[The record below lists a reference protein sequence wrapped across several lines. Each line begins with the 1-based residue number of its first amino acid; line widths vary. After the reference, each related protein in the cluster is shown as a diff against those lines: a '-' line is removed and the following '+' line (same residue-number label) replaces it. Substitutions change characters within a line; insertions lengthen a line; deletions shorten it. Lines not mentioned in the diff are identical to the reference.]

1 MPRALFLDRRLTPLE
16 RNAWQ
21 VFRLQLPSDG
31 VTAFPTYD
39 QLRPYLASMP
49 CAAQASHEPWRAL
62 DAAALTRWLSLVR
75 RRRDPKTGR
84 ILGNLYVLHDEPLMP
99 FEAMQ
104 LDPDYLGLVSQA
116 LTHAAKAVQIVG
128 MNTLREIAEDPMLNG
143 RTLPTRL
150 QVLAQRMARNE
161 WAGCELS
168 TRACGSRIRRR
179 PRRPTSESRSPSSE
193 SEAGPK
199 PAPDG
204 SLRNPKEDRT
214 VRMDRINQVRTV
226 PRAKALQH
234 LRLPERLL
242 RLKDEQQSGA
252 LVALQQVDEVPAA
265 GGAGRMGRTLP
276 QQRVRNPAGYLF
288 GIIQKAIR
296 GEFKAWAG
304 EGGSPSTPPAPSPP
318 PRPAAPAPSARPLA
332 RRRPWPRSGAA
343 SPTARNCVRRR
354 RFLSSYPQGIVGTR
368 SLPANGAG
376 SLMRH
381 IVATIDVDLSPG
393 DRWEHAAFPDDNRG
407 RTRCGLLT
415 DSLPGDA
422 DAGGSFPQRVITMAN
437 ESQQP
442 LQLNLGSL
450 RSAMSLTLHTHHAS
464 RIWHGRAPAEGAL
477 GSSASTATSA

>member
-1 MPRALFLDRRLTPLE
+1 MTTGGAPRREGPVALSALFDEALQHLQPAQGTAPAADGFLYSGNRHESVPRRLFLDRRLTPLE

-21 VFRLQLPSDG
+21 VFRLQLQSDG

-49 CAAQASHEPWRAL
+49 CAAQASHETVARAL
-62 DAAALTRWLSLVR
+62 TLLRLTRWLSLVR

-84 ILGNLYVLHDEPLMP
+84 ILGNLYVLHDEPLTP

-150 QVLAQRMARNE
+150 QVLAQRMARNK
-161 WAGCELS
+161 WADASYPQAPVDHE
-168 TRACGSRIRRR
+168 
-179 PRRPTSESRSPSSE
+179 SEEGQDGLLRNFEGPSSE
-193 SEAGPK
+193 SEDGLK
-199 PAPDG
+199 SAPDG

-252 LVALQQVDEVPAA
+252 MVALQQVDESLRQAVLDEWDARCRNSA
-265 GGAGRMGRTLP
+265 
-276 QQRVRNPAGYLF
+276 VRNPAGYLF

-304 EGGSPSTPPAPSPP
+304 EGGSPSTPPAPP
-318 PRPAAPAPSARPLA
+318 PRPAAPAPSAPPPPAPNGPGREAARAYLA
-332 RRRPWPRSGAA
+332 K
-343 SPTARNCVRRR
+343 
-354 RFLSSYPQGIVGTR
+354 
-368 SLPANGAG
+368 
-376 SLMRH
+376 
-381 IVATIDVDLSPG
+381 
-393 DRWEHAAFPDDNRG
+393 
-407 RTRCGLLT
+407 
-415 DSLPGDA
+415 
-422 DAGGSFPQRVITMAN
+422 
-437 ESQQP
+437 
-442 LQLNLGSL
+442 L
-450 RSAMSLTLHTHHAS
+450 RSTLGDS
-464 RIWHGRAPAEGAL
+464 
-477 GSSASTATSA
+477 

>member
-1 MPRALFLDRRLTPLE
+1 MATGGAPRRDGPVALSALFDDALRELVPPAPPTPPAPRGAAAASLAAPVSDGFLYSGNRHESVPRALFLDRRLTPLE

-21 VFRLQLPSDG
+21 VFRLQLQSDG

-49 CAAQASHEPWRAL
+49 CAAQASHETVARAL
-62 DAAALTRWLSLVR
+62 TLLRLTRWLSLVR

-84 ILGNLYVLHDEPLMP
+84 ILGNLYVLHDEPLTP

-150 QVLAQRMARNE
+150 QVLAQRMARNK
-161 WAGCELS
+161 WADASYPQAPVDHE
-168 TRACGSRIRRR
+168 
-179 PRRPTSESRSPSSE
+179 SEEGQDGLLRNLDGPSSE
-193 SEAGPK
+193 SEAGLK

-252 LVALQQVDEVPAA
+252 MVALQQVDESLRQAVTCSASSRRRSAASSRPGPAKLV
-265 GGAGRMGRTLP
+265 RHRRRLRRHRRHVLP
-276 QQRVRNPAGYLF
+276 HR
-288 GIIQKAIR
+288 
-296 GEFKAWAG
+296 
-304 EGGSPSTPPAPSPP
+304 
-318 PRPAAPAPSARPLA
+318 RPLHRHRLRRTAPVA
-332 RRRPWPRSGAA
+332 RRRGPTWRS
-343 SPTARNCVRRR
+343 CVRRLAIPEQLSPGDSWDTKPSSHRLRCCHASHR
-354 RFLSSYPQGIVGTR
+354 RSPVRTYSQGIDGTR
-368 SLPANGAG
+368 SLPRHPVHSPSS
-376 SLMRH
+376 SLAM
-381 IVATIDVDLSPG
+381 
-393 DRWEHAAFPDDNRG
+393 AAIPWG
-407 RTRCGLLT
+407 
-415 DSLPGDA
+415 
-422 DAGGSFPQRVITMAN
+422 
-437 ESQQP
+437 
-442 LQLNLGSL
+442 
-450 RSAMSLTLHTHHAS
+450 
-464 RIWHGRAPAEGAL
+464 
-477 GSSASTATSA
+477 

>member
-1 MPRALFLDRRLTPLE
+1 MATGGAPRRDGPVALSALFDDALRELVPPASPAAARGAAPAPAAPVSDAFLYSGNRHESVPRALFLDRRLTPLE

-21 VFRLQLPSDG
+21 VFRLQLQSDG

-49 CAAQASHEPWRAL
+49 CAAQASHETVARAL
-62 DAAALTRWLSLVR
+62 TLLRLTRWLSLVR

-84 ILGNLYVLHDEPLMP
+84 ILGNLYVLHDEPLTP

-150 QVLAQRMARNE
+150 QVLAQRMARNK
-161 WAGCELS
+161 WADASYPQAPVDHE
-168 TRACGSRIRRR
+168 
-179 PRRPTSESRSPSSE
+179 SEEGQDGLLRNLDGPSSE
-193 SEAGPK
+193 SEAGLK

-252 LVALQQVDEVPAA
+252 LVALQQVDESLRQAVLDEWDARCRNSA
-265 GGAGRMGRTLP
+265 
-276 QQRVRNPAGYLF
+276 VRNPAGYLF

-332 RRRPWPRSGAA
+332 PNGPGREAA
-343 SPTARNCVRRR
+343 RAY
-354 RFLSSYPQGIVGTR
+354 L
-368 SLPANGAG
+368 AK
-376 SLMRH
+376 
-381 IVATIDVDLSPG
+381 
-393 DRWEHAAFPDDNRG
+393 
-407 RTRCGLLT
+407 
-415 DSLPGDA
+415 
-422 DAGGSFPQRVITMAN
+422 
-437 ESQQP
+437 
-442 LQLNLGSL
+442 L
-450 RSAMSLTLHTHHAS
+450 RSTLGDS
-464 RIWHGRAPAEGAL
+464 
-477 GSSASTATSA
+477 

>member
-1 MPRALFLDRRLTPLE
+1 MATGGAPWRDGPVALSELFDEAIQELVPPAALAARGTAPTSPAAPVSDGFLFSGNRHESVPRTLFLDRRLTPLE

-21 VFRLQLPSDG
+21 VFRLQLNDDG

-49 CAAQASHEPWRAL
+49 CAAQASHETVARAL
-62 DAAALTRWLSLVR
+62 TLLRLTRWLSLVR

-84 ILGNLYVLHDEPLMP
+84 ILGNLYVLHDEPLTP

-161 WAGCELS
+161 WLDASYPQE
-168 TRACGSRIRRR
+168 
-179 PRRPTSESRSPSSE
+179 PVDHESEEGQDGLLRNLETPSSK

-214 VRMDRINQVRTV
+214 VRMGHINQVRTV
-226 PRAKALQH
+226 PRVKALQH
-234 LRLPERLL
+234 LCLPERLL

-252 LVALQQVDEVPAA
+252 LVALQQVDESLWQAVLDEWDARCRNSA
-265 GGAGRMGRTLP
+265 
-276 QQRVRNPAGYLF
+276 VRNPAGYLF

-304 EGGSPSTPPAPSPP
+304 EGGSPSMPPAPSPSP
-318 PRPAAPAPSARPLA
+318 HPATAAPPAP
-332 RRRPWPRSGAA
+332 A
-343 SPTARNCVRRR
+343 SPAPNGPGREVARAY
-354 RFLSSYPQGIVGTR
+354 L
-368 SLPANGAG
+368 AK
-376 SLMRH
+376 
-381 IVATIDVDLSPG
+381 
-393 DRWEHAAFPDDNRG
+393 
-407 RTRCGLLT
+407 
-415 DSLPGDA
+415 
-422 DAGGSFPQRVITMAN
+422 
-437 ESQQP
+437 
-442 LQLNLGSL
+442 L
-450 RSAMSLTLHTHHAS
+450 RSA
-464 RIWHGRAPAEGAL
+464 L
-477 GSSASTATSA
+477 GNS

>member
-1 MPRALFLDRRLTPLE
+1 MATGGAPRRDGPVALSALFDDALRELVPPAPPTPPAPRGAAAASLAAPVSDGFLYSGNRHESVPRALFLDRRLTPLE

-21 VFRLQLPSDG
+21 VFRLQLQSDG

-49 CAAQASHEPWRAL
+49 CAAQASHETVARAL
-62 DAAALTRWLSLVR
+62 TLLRLTRWLSLVR

-84 ILGNLYVLHDEPLMP
+84 ILGNLYVLHDEPLTP

-150 QVLAQRMARNE
+150 QVLAQRMARNK
-161 WAGCELS
+161 WADASYPQAPVDHE
-168 TRACGSRIRRR
+168 
-179 PRRPTSESRSPSSE
+179 SEEGQDGLLRNLDGPSSE
-193 SEAGPK
+193 SEAGLK

-252 LVALQQVDEVPAA
+252 MVALQQVDESLRQAVLDEWDARCRNSA
-265 GGAGRMGRTLP
+265 
-276 QQRVRNPAGYLF
+276 VRNPAGYLF
-288 GIIQKAIR
+288 GIVQKAIR

-304 EGGSPSTPPAPSPP
+304 EGGSPSTPPAPP
-318 PRPAAPAPSARPLA
+318 PRPAAPAPSAPPPPAPNGPGREAARAYLA
-332 RRRPWPRSGAA
+332 K
-343 SPTARNCVRRR
+343 
-354 RFLSSYPQGIVGTR
+354 
-368 SLPANGAG
+368 
-376 SLMRH
+376 
-381 IVATIDVDLSPG
+381 
-393 DRWEHAAFPDDNRG
+393 
-407 RTRCGLLT
+407 
-415 DSLPGDA
+415 
-422 DAGGSFPQRVITMAN
+422 
-437 ESQQP
+437 
-442 LQLNLGSL
+442 L
-450 RSAMSLTLHTHHAS
+450 RSTLGDS
-464 RIWHGRAPAEGAL
+464 
-477 GSSASTATSA
+477 

>member
-1 MPRALFLDRRLTPLE
+1 MATGGAPRRDGPVALSALFDDALRELVPPAPPTPPAPRGAAAASLAAPVSDGFLYSGNRHESVPRALFLDRRLTPLE

-21 VFRLQLPSDG
+21 VFRLQLNDDG

-49 CAAQASHEPWRAL
+49 CAAQASHETVARAL
-62 DAAALTRWLSLVR
+62 TLLRLTRWLSLVR

-84 ILGNLYVLHDEPLMP
+84 ILGNLYVLHDEPLTP

-150 QVLAQRMARNE
+150 QVLAQRMARNK
-161 WAGCELS
+161 WADASYPQAPVDHE
-168 TRACGSRIRRR
+168 
-179 PRRPTSESRSPSSE
+179 SEEGQDGLLRNFEGPSSE
-193 SEAGPK
+193 SEDGLK
-199 PAPDG
+199 SAPDG

-252 LVALQQVDEVPAA
+252 MVALQQVDESLRQAVLDEWDARCRNSA
-265 GGAGRMGRTLP
+265 
-276 QQRVRNPAGYLF
+276 VRNPAGYLF

-304 EGGSPSTPPAPSPP
+304 EGGSPSTPPAPP
-318 PRPAAPAPSARPLA
+318 PRPAAPAPSAPPPPAPNGPGREAARAYLA
-332 RRRPWPRSGAA
+332 K
-343 SPTARNCVRRR
+343 
-354 RFLSSYPQGIVGTR
+354 
-368 SLPANGAG
+368 
-376 SLMRH
+376 
-381 IVATIDVDLSPG
+381 
-393 DRWEHAAFPDDNRG
+393 
-407 RTRCGLLT
+407 
-415 DSLPGDA
+415 
-422 DAGGSFPQRVITMAN
+422 
-437 ESQQP
+437 
-442 LQLNLGSL
+442 L
-450 RSAMSLTLHTHHAS
+450 RSTLGDS
-464 RIWHGRAPAEGAL
+464 
-477 GSSASTATSA
+477 

>member
-1 MPRALFLDRRLTPLE
+1 MATGGAPRRDGPVALSALFDDALRELVPRAPPTPPAPRGAAAALPAAPVSDGFLYSGNRHESVPRALFLDRRLTPLE

-21 VFRLQLPSDG
+21 VLRLQLQSDG

-49 CAAQASHEPWRAL
+49 CAAQASHETVARAL
-62 DAAALTRWLSLVR
+62 TLLRLTRWLSLVR

-84 ILGNLYVLHDEPLMP
+84 ILSNLYVLHDEPLTP

-161 WAGCELS
+161 WADASYPQAPVDHE
-168 TRACGSRIRRR
+168 
-179 PRRPTSESRSPSSE
+179 SEEGQDGLLRNLEGPSSE
-193 SEAGPK
+193 SEAGLK
-199 PAPDG
+199 SAPDG

-226 PRAKALQH
+226 PRAKSLQH

-252 LVALQQVDEVPAA
+252 MVALQQVDESLRQAVLDEWDARCRKSA
-265 GGAGRMGRTLP
+265 
-276 QQRVRNPAGYLF
+276 VRNPAGYLF
-288 GIIQKAIR
+288 GIIQKAMR

-304 EGGSPSTPPAPSPP
+304 EGGSPSTPPAPP
-318 PRPAAPAPSARPLA
+318 PRPAAPAPSAPPPPAPNGPGREAARAYLA
-332 RRRPWPRSGAA
+332 K
-343 SPTARNCVRRR
+343 
-354 RFLSSYPQGIVGTR
+354 
-368 SLPANGAG
+368 
-376 SLMRH
+376 
-381 IVATIDVDLSPG
+381 
-393 DRWEHAAFPDDNRG
+393 
-407 RTRCGLLT
+407 
-415 DSLPGDA
+415 
-422 DAGGSFPQRVITMAN
+422 
-437 ESQQP
+437 
-442 LQLNLGSL
+442 L
-450 RSAMSLTLHTHHAS
+450 RSTLGDS
-464 RIWHGRAPAEGAL
+464 
-477 GSSASTATSA
+477 

>member
-1 MPRALFLDRRLTPLE
+1 MATGGAPRRDGPVALSALFDDALRELVPPAPPTPPAPRGAAAASLAAPVSDGFLYSGNRHESVPRALFLDRRLTPLE

-21 VFRLQLPSDG
+21 VFRLQLQSDG

-49 CAAQASHEPWRAL
+49 CAAQASHETVARAL
-62 DAAALTRWLSLVR
+62 TLLRLTRWLSLVR

-84 ILGNLYVLHDEPLMP
+84 ILSNLYVLHDEPLTP

-150 QVLAQRMARNE
+150 QVLAQRMARNK
-161 WAGCELS
+161 WADASYPQAPVDHE
-168 TRACGSRIRRR
+168 
-179 PRRPTSESRSPSSE
+179 SEEGQDGLLRNLDGPSSE
-193 SEAGPK
+193 SEAGLK

-226 PRAKALQH
+226 PRAKSLQH

-252 LVALQQVDEVPAA
+252 MVALQQVDESLRQAVLDEWDARCRNSA
-265 GGAGRMGRTLP
+265 
-276 QQRVRNPAGYLF
+276 VRNPAGYLF

-304 EGGSPSTPPAPSPP
+304 EGGSPSTPPAPP
-318 PRPAAPAPSARPLA
+318 PRPAAPAPSAPPPPAPNGPGREAARAYLA
-332 RRRPWPRSGAA
+332 K
-343 SPTARNCVRRR
+343 
-354 RFLSSYPQGIVGTR
+354 
-368 SLPANGAG
+368 
-376 SLMRH
+376 
-381 IVATIDVDLSPG
+381 
-393 DRWEHAAFPDDNRG
+393 
-407 RTRCGLLT
+407 
-415 DSLPGDA
+415 
-422 DAGGSFPQRVITMAN
+422 
-437 ESQQP
+437 
-442 LQLNLGSL
+442 L
-450 RSAMSLTLHTHHAS
+450 RSTLGDS
-464 RIWHGRAPAEGAL
+464 
-477 GSSASTATSA
+477 

>member
-1 MPRALFLDRRLTPLE
+1 MATGGAPRRDGPVALSALFDDALRELVPPAPPTPPAPRGAAAASLAAPVSDGFLYSGNRHESVPRALFLDRRLTPLE

-21 VFRLQLPSDG
+21 VFRLQLQSDG

-49 CAAQASHEPWRAL
+49 CAAQASHETVARAL
-62 DAAALTRWLSLVR
+62 TLLRLTRWLSLVR

-84 ILGNLYVLHDEPLMP
+84 ILGNLYVLHDEPLTP

-150 QVLAQRMARNE
+150 QVLAQRMARNK
-161 WAGCELS
+161 WADASYPQAPVDHE
-168 TRACGSRIRRR
+168 
-179 PRRPTSESRSPSSE
+179 SEEGQDGLLRNLDGPSSE
-193 SEAGPK
+193 SEAGLK

-252 LVALQQVDEVPAA
+252 MVALQQVDESLRQAVLDEWDARCRNSA
-265 GGAGRMGRTLP
+265 
-276 QQRVRNPAGYLF
+276 VRNPAGYLC
-288 GIIQKAIR
+288 GIVQKAIR

-304 EGGSPSTPPAPSPP
+304 EAGSASTPPAPSSP
-318 PRPAAPAPSARPLA
+318 PRPAAPAPSAPPPPAPNGPGREAARAYLA
-332 RRRPWPRSGAA
+332 K
-343 SPTARNCVRRR
+343 
-354 RFLSSYPQGIVGTR
+354 
-368 SLPANGAG
+368 
-376 SLMRH
+376 
-381 IVATIDVDLSPG
+381 
-393 DRWEHAAFPDDNRG
+393 
-407 RTRCGLLT
+407 
-415 DSLPGDA
+415 
-422 DAGGSFPQRVITMAN
+422 
-437 ESQQP
+437 
-442 LQLNLGSL
+442 L
-450 RSAMSLTLHTHHAS
+450 RSTLGDS
-464 RIWHGRAPAEGAL
+464 
-477 GSSASTATSA
+477 

>member
-1 MPRALFLDRRLTPLE
+1 MATGGAPRRDGPVALSALFDDALRELVPRAPPTPPAPRGAAAASPAAPVSDGFLYSGNRHESVPRALFLDRRLTPLE

-21 VFRLQLPSDG
+21 VLRLQLQSDG

-49 CAAQASHEPWRAL
+49 CAAQASHETVARAL
-62 DAAALTRWLSLVR
+62 TLLRLTRWLSLVR

-84 ILGNLYVLHDEPLMP
+84 ILSNLYVLHDEPLTP

-161 WAGCELS
+161 WADASYPQAPVDHE
-168 TRACGSRIRRR
+168 
-179 PRRPTSESRSPSSE
+179 SEEGQDGLLRNLEGPSSE
-193 SEAGPK
+193 SEAGLK
-199 PAPDG
+199 SAPDG

-252 LVALQQVDEVPAA
+252 MVALQQVDESLRQAVLDEWDARCRNSA
-265 GGAGRMGRTLP
+265 
-276 QQRVRNPAGYLF
+276 VRNPAGYLF
-288 GIIQKAIR
+288 GIVQKAIR

-304 EGGSPSTPPAPSPP
+304 EAGSASTPPAPSSP
-318 PRPAAPAPSARPLA
+318 PRPAAPAPSAPPPPAPNGPGREAARAYLA
-332 RRRPWPRSGAA
+332 K
-343 SPTARNCVRRR
+343 
-354 RFLSSYPQGIVGTR
+354 
-368 SLPANGAG
+368 
-376 SLMRH
+376 
-381 IVATIDVDLSPG
+381 
-393 DRWEHAAFPDDNRG
+393 
-407 RTRCGLLT
+407 
-415 DSLPGDA
+415 
-422 DAGGSFPQRVITMAN
+422 
-437 ESQQP
+437 
-442 LQLNLGSL
+442 L
-450 RSAMSLTLHTHHAS
+450 RSTLGDS
-464 RIWHGRAPAEGAL
+464 
-477 GSSASTATSA
+477 